1 MAETAVAKRG
11 VSVALACRTFGVSE
25 TCYRYSPKMGGENEE
40 IADLLVGLTNAKR
53 NWGFGLCF
61 LYLRNVQGRL
71 WNHKRVYR
79 IYRELELNLRIKPR
93 RRLRRDKPDALTVPA
108 APNVSWSMD
117 FMADRLGDGRAFR
130 LLNVLDDFNR
140 EGLGIEVDFSLPAE
154 RVIRSLDR
162 IMEWRGQPGSIRV
175 DNGPEYVS
183 GKLIA
188 WAEKR
193 GISIQYIQPGKPQQN
208 AYVERYNRTVRHE
221 WLDQNIIESI
231 EEAEDYATQ
240 WLWTYNNERPNM
252 GIGGI
257 TPAQKLKLAA

>member
-1 MAETAVAKRG
+1 MAETAVVRRG
-11 VSVALACRTFGVSE
+11 VSIALACRTFGVSE
-25 TCYRYSPKMGGENEE
+25 TCYRYTPKLRSENEE
-40 IADLLVGLTNAKR
+40 IGDLLVGLTRAKR

-61 LYLRNVQGRL
+61 LYLRNVKGYL

-79 IYRELELNLRIKPR
+79 IYCELALNLRIKPR
-93 RRLRRDKPDALTVPA
+93 RRLRRDQPDALAVPE
-108 APNVSWSMD
+108 APNLVWSMD

-162 IMEWRGQPGSIRV
+162 IIEWRGKPGGIRV
-175 DNGPEYVS
+175 DNGPEYIS
-183 GKLIA
+183 GKLLA
-188 WAEKR
+188 WAEKLQ
-193 GISIQYIQPGKPQQN
+193 ISIQYIQPGKPQQN

-221 WLDQNIIESI
+221 WLDQHIIETI
-231 EEAEDYATQ
+231 EEAQDFATQ

>member
-1 MAETAVAKRG
+1 MAEAAVSRRG

-25 TCYRYSPKMGGENEE
+25 TCYRYSPKLGCENEE
-40 IADLLVGLTNAKR
+40 IADLLVGLTQARR

-79 IYRELELNLRIKPR
+79 IYCELELNLRIKPR
-93 RRLRRDKPDALTVPA
+93 KRLRRDQPDALTVPA
-108 APNVSWSMD
+108 APNLVWSMD

-162 IMEWRGQPGSIRV
+162 IIEWRGKPESIRV
-175 DNGPEYVS
+175 DNGPEYIS
-183 GKLIA
+183 GKLLA
-188 WAEKR
+188 WAEQR
-193 GISIQYIQPGKPQQN
+193 HISIRHIQPGKPQQN

-221 WLDQNIIESI
+221 WLDQHIIESI
-231 EEAEDYATQ
+231 EEAQHFATG